1 MHRDERE
8 EPVSQPDAETLG
20 AGSSRRRLVEI
31 RCGFA
36 QLSRQEANAAEA
48 RAAEARV
55 AYGEQLALVARLA
68 AEANPGATRI
78 AKETAHREFRTK
90 IGAAQ
95 THPQVEMAATAWLE
109 EINRINGGVRAEQA
123 RTKHERELA
132 ERLSAELDRLTGTA
146 ETGRVLADA
155 AQEACRA
162 AQLGLAASDLTPGD
176 PATGESAAALIEA
189 QAAGLSGR
197 VAPGLEAGT
206 PSVSVA
212 PDEAQAEPS
221 TQAEPSAPRASP
233 LSRAPREGVAVPAPP
248 EPRVEFRGPHPPTV
262 ARLLRRDRAA
272 MNRLVDALAGSDLEQ
287 RRRWQLLLSNFVDA
301 VAAAAIDSGCFAFPA
316 GNKFWDQFAV
326 EEGREVARGLAA
338 LGFRYDGISQF
349 ADGRVPDKRD
359 LAMAVGQAGL
369 HQVLVRF
376 WPTPEETGRLFDR
389 VRVDTDELLAEGA
402 PSLTL
407 GELVRLLGWRAEL
420 LADLWND
427 WPSVRPLLL
436 ADSPT

>member
-1 MHRDERE
+1 VHRDERE

-55 AYGEQLALVARLA
+55 AYGEQLALVTRLA
-68 AEANPGATRI
+68 AEANPGAKRI

-95 THPQVEMAATAWLE
+95 THSQVEMAATAWLE
-109 EINRINGGVRAEQA
+109 EINRINGSVRAQQA

-162 AQLGLAASDLTPGD
+162 AQLGLAAFDLTLGD
-176 PATGESAAALIEA
+176 PATGEAAAALIEA
-189 QAAGLSGR
+189 QAAGLGGR

-212 PDEAQAEPS
+212 PSA
-221 TQAEPSAPRASP
+221 QAEPSAPMASP
-233 LSRAPREGVAVPAPP
+233 LSRAPRKGVAVPAPP

-287 RRRWQLLLSNFVDA
+287 RRWQLLLSNFVDA
-301 VAAAAIDSGCFAFPA
+301 VAAAAIDSGCFEFPA

-326 EEGREVARGLAA
+326 EEGREVARGVAV

-436 ADSPT
+436 AASPT